1 MTLGGGALA
10 LLLLMFV
17 HAGSQQQAAEA
28 RGDAFVRVHG
38 THFVH
43 NGKPFFVNGFNAYWL
58 MNLGADNAQRGKVT
72 SALSQ
77 AAGAGLS
84 LARTW
89 AFNDGNRS
97 SALQYSP
104 GLYHERTFQ
113 VSFCPLISN
122 MLALLR
128 R

>member
-1 MTLGGGALA
+1 M
-10 LLLLMFV
+10 LLFV
-17 HAGSQQQAAEA
+17 HAGGQEQQAAEA
-28 RGDAFVRVHG
+28 RGDAFVRVLG
-38 THFVH
+38 TRFVH

-58 MNLGADNAQRGKVT
+58 MNLGADQAQRGKVT

-97 SALQYSP
+97 SSALQYSP
-104 GLYHERTFQ
+104 GRYNEKTFQ
-113 VSFCPLISN
+113 VTSSFPCANDDQVS
-122 MLALLR
+122 
-128 R
+128 